1 MIVNNKMRNKD
12 KLDFI
17 NQIIEETEKQCDIH
31 VVRHFY
37 FKVNNTKLE
46 DESKFERQVNKVIE
60 RIKCKY
66 KLINNDISLQT
77 RTIEDDFIYDRFR
90 LRISVNCA

>member
-1 MIVNNKMRNKD
+1 MKHYIQEVQK
-12 KLDFI
+12 
-17 NQIIEETEKQCDIH
+17 EQCDIH

-46 DESKFERQVNKVIE
+46 DKSKIERQVNKVIE
-60 RIKCKY
+60 RIKSKY
-66 KLINNDISLQT
+66 KLLNNEIVIKT
-77 RTIEDDFIYDRFR
+77 GTVEDDFIYDRFR